1 MADNDNLGDEYQF
14 ADIDAMDNNEE
25 TGLSDNHFS
34 DPKTLPDNS
43 EKNNIKRIFLI
54 FIPMLIVAIVLFK
67 IFNAYFGEKQPEKAI
82 PNVPVVVAPR
92 QPENIAQPVVPT
104 ISALDSKLNDR
115 ISALDE
121 MQRAARSD
129 MATMN
134 DQLNT
139 LGKSVD
145 EMVAKIEELNIII
158 NNLGNED
165 ISHITKN
172 QMIRL
177 LRMNKECPV
186 EMIKMIHFNA
196 NKPENHNVYKPNFKD
211 KYVKYCENNIWK
223 IGDLMKIVTEL
234 YLSKMDI
241 AEEKFDELKQ
251 FLEDSKKDRFQQLL
265 DNREEPEI
273 MGGILKR
280 IIEILYNEKSVITDK
295 LK

>member
-1 MADNDNLGDEYQF
+1 MIISCQYCSKVFTRNFNKTKHEDKCDKNPKCIIEQLKLQIKKYEDSPSVV
-14 ADIDAMDNNEE
+14 NNG
-25 TGLSDNHFS
+25 TINI
-34 DPKTLPDNS
+34 T
-43 EKNNIKRIFLI
+43 NNT
-54 FIPMLIVAIVLFK
+54 
-67 IFNAYFGEKQPEKAI
+67 Q
-82 PNVPVVVAPR
+82 
-92 QPENIAQPVVPT
+92 
-104 ISALDSKLNDR
+104 
-115 ISALDE
+115 
-121 MQRAARSD
+121 
-129 MATMN
+129 
-134 DQLNT
+134 
-139 LGKSVD
+139 
-145 EMVAKIEELNIII
+145 NIII

-165 ISHITKN
+165 ISHITRN

-186 EMIKMIHFNA
+186 EMIKMIHFNSE
-196 NKPENHNVYKPNFKD
+196 KPENHNVYKPNFKD
-211 KYVKYCENNIWK
+211 KYVKYCDNNIWK

-295 LK
+295 MK

>member
-1 MADNDNLGDEYQF
+1 VFTRNFNKTKHEDKCDKNPKYIIEQLKLQIKKYQ
-14 ADIDAMDNNEE
+14 DSPSVLNNG
-25 TGLSDNHFS
+25 TINI
-34 DPKTLPDNS
+34 T
-43 EKNNIKRIFLI
+43 NNT
-54 FIPMLIVAIVLFK
+54 
-67 IFNAYFGEKQPEKAI
+67 Q
-82 PNVPVVVAPR
+82 
-92 QPENIAQPVVPT
+92 
-104 ISALDSKLNDR
+104 
-115 ISALDE
+115 
-121 MQRAARSD
+121 
-129 MATMN
+129 
-134 DQLNT
+134 
-139 LGKSVD
+139 
-145 EMVAKIEELNIII
+145 NIII

-165 ISHITKN
+165 ISHITQK

-196 NKPENHNVYKPNFKD
+196 NKPENHNLYKPNFKD
-211 KYVKYCENNIWK
+211 KYVKYRDNNMWK

-280 IIEILYNEKSVITDK
+280 IIEILYNEKTVITDK

>member
-1 MADNDNLGDEYQF
+1 METSITCSVCSKIYRTQHGY
-14 ADIDAMDNNEE
+14 NNHISLNRCKVKDDSVICKYCDKSFSNKYHRKTHELKCINHYKNTIQTLQEE
-25 TGLSDNHFS
+25 IQQL
-34 DPKTLPDNS
+34 KQAVLPTNT
-43 EKNNIKRIFLI
+43 NNIT
-54 FIPMLIVAIVLFK
+54 
-67 IFNAYFGEKQPEKAI
+67 
-82 PNVPVVVAPR
+82 
-92 QPENIAQPVVPT
+92 NINNGN
-104 ISALDSKLNDR
+104 IN
-115 ISALDE
+115 
-121 MQRAARSD
+121 
-129 MATMN
+129 
-134 DQLNT
+134 NT
-139 LGKSVD
+139 
-145 EMVAKIEELNIII
+145 III

-165 ISHITKN
+165 ISHITQK

-211 KYVKYCENNIWK
+211 KYVKYCDNNIWK